1 MYKQIL
7 QALREIAAD
16 QGYDP
21 EEVYII
27 GEKIVMPITLAEKVL
42 AAIEALKERKPCS
55 FQESNSF

>member
-7 QALREIAAD
+7 QAFREIAAD

-27 GEKIVMPITLAEKVL
+27 GEKIVMPIALAEKVL
-42 AAIEALKERKPCS
+42 TAIEALKQREGDH
-55 FQESNSF
+55 NSF